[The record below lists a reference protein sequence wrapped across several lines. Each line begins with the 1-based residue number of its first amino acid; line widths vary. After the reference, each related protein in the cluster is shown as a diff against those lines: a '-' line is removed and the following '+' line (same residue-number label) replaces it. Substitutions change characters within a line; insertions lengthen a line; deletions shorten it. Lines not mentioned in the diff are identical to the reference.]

1 MTNNF
6 TMPTKYLPA
15 LIWLIIITFL
25 STQGGVSVPDFKLI
39 QMDKLGHATAYALL
53 VWLLLF
59 GWYRLGP
66 NRVEWTVGLSVFLAA
81 SGYGVLMEF
90 VQYSW
95 FPNRH
100 FEVDDML
107 ANALGAATAWL
118 TFDKLKQIVRSF
130 RTEKT

>member
-1 MTNNF
+1 
-6 TMPTKYLPA
+6 MPTKFLPA
-15 LIWLIIITFL
+15 LLWLITITYL
-25 STQGGVSVPDFKLI
+25 STQGGIPAPEFNLI
-39 QMDKLGHATAYALL
+39 QMDKLGHAAAYALL

-59 GWYRLGP
+59 GWYRFGTK
-66 NRVEWTVGLSVFLAA
+66 RVDWTVGLPVFLAA

-118 TFDKLKQIVRSF
+118 TFDTLKQLVRTF
-130 RTEKT
+130 QTEKT